1 MKFKFFSLILL
12 LTVTNANA
20 ENMSFNNL
28 NNNQKYPAQF
38 KPEIIKTDNF
48 EEDLENLIKNGYI
61 PIKLETYLDSSI
73 FSNYASSIT
82 KLQNNAKK
90 LGAEIVL
97 FSKSDHNVT
106 SIVTDYKLSNFSEIP
121 QTQKDFESYNSG
133 SQTYINGSLTRS
145 SQRSVGSIEYKVSY
159 FYKFNSVTG
168 IYPKDLSD
176 DEKNKVGL
184 MTGVKVIEISAQ
196 SPAASQII
204 KNDIILK
211 IGNDNIMNVNSF
223 VESSNNLK
231 KGFVILEIL
240 RKGQKINKMVAI
252 N

>member
-1 MKFKFFSLILL
+1 M
-12 LTVTNANA
+12 
-20 ENMSFNNL
+20 
-28 NNNQKYPAQF
+28 
-38 KPEIIKTDNF
+38 
-48 EEDLENLIKNGYI
+48 
-61 PIKLETYLDSSI
+61 
-73 FSNYASSIT
+73 
-82 KLQNNAKK
+82 
-90 LGAEIVL
+90 
-97 FSKSDHNVT
+97 
-106 SIVTDYKLSNFSEIP
+106 
-121 QTQKDFESYNSG
+121 
-133 SQTYINGSLTRS
+133 
-145 SQRSVGSIEYKVSY
+145 
-159 FYKFNSVTG
+159 
-168 IYPKDLSD
+168 
-176 DEKNKVGL
+176 GL